1 MAKQAKEET
10 AEATA
15 EKGQIEAPT
24 ADATTAKEETAEATA
39 EKGQIEAPTADATTA
54 KEETAERK
62 TPRKFSK
69 FKKGA

>member
-1 MAKQAKEET
+1 MAKRAKE
-10 AEATA
+10 
-15 EKGQIEAPT
+15 K
-24 ADATTAKEETAEATA
+24 TAEATA

>member
-1 MAKQAKEET
+1 MTKRAKEET

-24 ADATTAKEETAEATA
+24 AEATAKEETA
-39 EKGQIEAPTADATTA
+39 G
-54 KEETAERK
+54 RK

-69 FKKGA
+69 FKQGA

>member
-1 MAKQAKEET
+1 MAKRAKEET

-15 EKGQIEAPT
+15 EKGQIEA
-24 ADATTAKEETAEATA
+24 TTAE
-39 EKGQIEAPTADATTA
+39 ATTA

>member
-1 MAKQAKEET
+1 MAKRAKEET

-15 EKGQIEAPT
+15 EKGKIEA
-24 ADATTAKEETAEATA
+24 
-39 EKGQIEAPTADATTA
+39 QTADATTA

-62 TPRKFSK
+62 MPRKFSK

>member
-1 MAKQAKEET
+1 MAKRAKEET

-24 ADATTAKEETAEATA
+24 ADATTE
-39 EKGQIEAPTADATTA
+39 
-54 KEETAERK
+54 KEETAERE

>member
-1 MAKQAKEET
+1 MTKR
-10 AEATA
+10 
-15 EKGQIEAPT
+15 
-24 ADATTAKEETAEATA
+24 AKEETAEATA